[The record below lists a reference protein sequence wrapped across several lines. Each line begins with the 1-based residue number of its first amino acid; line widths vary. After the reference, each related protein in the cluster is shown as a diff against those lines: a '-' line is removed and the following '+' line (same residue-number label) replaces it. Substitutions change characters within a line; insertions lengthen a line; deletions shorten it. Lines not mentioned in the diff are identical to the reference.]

1 MDDMRAYR
9 DLINVVFSFCCCVKG
24 KLQLVFY
31 IIKNGIV
38 FLMSFYTFKV
48 LSSPEFKVK
57 VRTVVQRKAYFHL
70 PNNSGSS
77 FSCPVYPLARA
88 FTHMHT
94 HLQFELTL
102 LQVQKLV
109 LGKGLLFLF
118 IPVLCVQSGPKSH
131 LPG

>member
-1 MDDMRAYR
+1 MGGMIAYR
-9 DLINVVFSFCCCVKG
+9 DLSNALFPFCSCVKR
-24 KLQLVFY
+24 KLQLMFCM
-31 IIKNGIV
+31 IRNRLV

-48 LSSPEFKVK
+48 LSRPEFKVK

-88 FTHMHT
+88 FTHAHP
-94 HLQFELTL
+94 QFELML

-118 IPVLCVQSGPKSH
+118 TPVLFLHSGPKSQ
-131 LPG
+131 LTG